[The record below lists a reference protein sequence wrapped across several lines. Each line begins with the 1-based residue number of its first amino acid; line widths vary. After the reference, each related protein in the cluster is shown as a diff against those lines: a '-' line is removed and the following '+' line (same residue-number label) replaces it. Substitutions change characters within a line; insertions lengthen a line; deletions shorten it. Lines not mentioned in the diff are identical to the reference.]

1 MNTVNVSGK
10 ILNLTKTSNS
20 NNTKVALGTIGI
32 YRQKDPETG
41 KNKYDNVSFIGYGKI
56 SDFLH
61 EDDNVAL
68 TGNLN
73 TYQKDVGLD
82 YPITITQINVTH
94 VDNFSLQSKQDYKP
108 AYTEHQSTGLDM
120 DSLDEAVDQITIKDS
135 DLPF

>member
-10 ILNLTKTSNS
+10 ILNLTKTGNS
-20 NNTKVALGTIGI
+20 NGTKVCLGTLSI
-32 YRQKDPETG
+32 YRQKDAQTG
-41 KNKYDNVSFIGYGKI
+41 KAKYDNVQIIGYGKI
-56 SDFLH
+56 ADFLH
-61 EDDNVAL
+61 EGDNVAL

-94 VDNFSLQSKQDYKP
+94 VDNFTPQSKPVIK
-108 AYTEHQSTGLDM
+108 EHPSTGLDM
-120 DSLDEAVDQITIKDS
+120 GSIDEAVDQITITDN

>member
-10 ILNLTKTSNS
+10 ILNLTKTGNS
-20 NNTKVALGTIGI
+20 NGTKVCLGTIGI
-32 YRQKDPETG
+32 YRQKDETG
-41 KNKYDNVSFIGYGKI
+41 KAKYDNVSFIGYGKI
-56 SDFLH
+56 GDFMN
-61 EDDNVAL
+61 EGDSVAL

-94 VDNFSLQSKQDYKP
+94 VDNFSSQSKPTNGQ
-108 AYTEHQSTGLDM
+108 HQSTGLDM
-120 DSLDEAVDQITIKDS
+120 GSIDKAVDQITISDN

>member
-10 ILNLTKTSNS
+10 ILNLTIKGNS
-20 NNTKVALGTIGI
+20 NGTKMAIGTIGI
-32 YRQKDPETG
+32 YRQKDETG
-41 KNKYDNVSFIGYGKI
+41 KAKYDNVAFIGYGKI
-56 SDFLH
+56 GDFLNNG
-61 EDDNVAL
+61 DSVAL

-94 VDNFSLQSKQDYKP
+94 VDNFTPQSKP
-108 AYTEHQSTGLDM
+108 AIKEHQSTGLDM

>member
-10 ILNLTKTSNS
+10 ILNLTKTDNS
-20 NNTKVALGTIGI
+20 NGTKVCLGTIGI
-32 YRQKDPETG
+32 YRQKDETG
-41 KNKYDNVSFIGYGKI
+41 KAKYDNVQIIGYGKI
-56 SDFLH
+56 GDFLH
-61 EDDNVAL
+61 EGDSVAL

-94 VDNFSLQSKQDYKP
+94 VDNFSSQSKQDNSQDV
-108 AYTEHQSTGLDM
+108 TVS
-120 DSLDEAVDQITIKDS
+120 DS